1 MQIASVRQVLDGDI
15 ACGSEVTIRGWVRT
29 RRDSKAGFS
38 FIHVN
43 DGSGLNNLQLVAG
56 RELPNY
62 DNEIRRL
69 TAGCAI
75 VCRGKVVESRGR
87 GQSVENKRKK
97 MKWPAWLENRKTN
110 PAKPKDN
117 TLNFYPK
124 WPHCRVR
131 TIPFAPSS

>member
-1 MQIASVRQVLDGDI
+1 MILSAFLVLYGSCCVLLRLTLDVSTRRILIIMQIASVRQVLDGDI

-87 GQSVENKRKK
+87 GQSVEIQAQDRKS
-97 MKWPAWLENRKTN
+97 
-110 PAKPKDN
+110 
-117 TLNFYPK
+117 
-124 WPHCRVR
+124 VV
-131 TIPFAPSS
+131 